1 MQIIYTRAGNLA
13 QQFLMLCID
22 GATLKGDF
30 LVVESAG
37 PHATLPECIE
47 LLRMMHEQ
55 VSTATLRVNLT
66 GCAVSEVFRQDRAG
80 NNTGFGPWLQS
91 SVLYRFS

>member
-30 LVVESAG
+30 LAVESEG
-37 PHATLPECIE
+37 SCATLPECIE

-55 VSTATLRVNLT
+55 VRTA
-66 GCAVSEVFRQDRAG
+66 EPRQYH
-80 NNTGFGPWLQS
+80 L
-91 SVLYRFS
+91 L